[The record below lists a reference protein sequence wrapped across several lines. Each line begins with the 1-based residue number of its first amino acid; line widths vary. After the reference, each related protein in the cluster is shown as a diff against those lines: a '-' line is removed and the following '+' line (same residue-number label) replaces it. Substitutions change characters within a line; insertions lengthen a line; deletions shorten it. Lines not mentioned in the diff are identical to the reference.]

1 MNQFISIFLLA
12 SRRFFSKRN
21 IMVLAILFVIFML
34 GIHKGA
40 VESRKIWEDSKDF
53 KKSELHLFSTIPDYV
68 KYSFIGVKNFF
79 LPPKQGML
87 FTNPIKFSGLAGKVN
102 SIFLL
107 DIYSN
112 CRDSNIMKENS
123 VLKFRFSSLV
133 IVLGGLGVLL
143 IGAVPF
149 RNREFLKFLSC
160 GWSSKKLFISI
171 ILSRVILIA
180 FSFLVILG
188 CGLLLLMVENI
199 PLSGSDFSNILWY
212 FILTCLVLVFL
223 FVFGTILGNLQNKI
237 GLFAGILVVWFF
249 LVFFWPGVVDSIT
262 EDSADK
268 ITSSYK
274 IDTQKLQTVNEFENI
289 YKKERGGF
297 KNYTKEEAREIV
309 KGYVKNVFPKIEGM
323 DEKQEA
329 EIAAVIQDHM
339 DLSVIVPTTFYNS
352 TCNELSGRG
361 YENYLNFSKYL
372 RQQRREFL
380 LFWIDRVYYH
390 DPKEMKNFVTGDES
404 IFRGQCLKPQNFWTG
419 CLIIIAWIILLG
431 AISYVLYKRSLVS
444 MKRSEIKKLG
454 TVDLKLEK
462 GKVNVKLANGNA
474 LIHAL
479 FSIFSGN
486 IKHLRKKGF
495 KGEVFLGDTNITA
508 KTKPGDFIYICH
520 PDNLPGDIN
529 LRDLLKFYSRW
540 TRLSTEQ
547 MKKASSSEIIQDN
560 LDQPIYKLERDEK
573 YEVAMSLLEMSRG
586 LVFLIDN
593 ITADIPLDDVVR
605 FKIRVA
611 ELARQEATVIY
622 VTTPRIVVLKT
633 LEMENYFDD
642 GDAWVYSVMSHEQS
656 LKVQGEKIDKK
667 GDQ

>member
-1 MNQFISIFLLA
+1 
-12 SRRFFSKRN
+12 
-21 IMVLAILFVIFML
+21 ML
-34 GIHKGA
+34 GVHKGA
-40 VESRKIWEDSKDF
+40 VESRKIWQDSREF
-53 KKSELHLFSTIPDYV
+53 KKIEALKFKNLLNYDEYADRGVNIFFSPYVSGILFSNPIMLSELS
-68 KYSFIGVKNFF
+68 
-79 LPPKQGML
+79 
-87 FTNPIKFSGLAGKVN
+87 GKVN
-102 SIFLL
+102 SIIALN
-107 DIYSN
+107 IYNN
-112 CRDSNIMKENS
+112 CRNS
-123 VLKFRFSSLV
+123 VVMKGNSVFKFRFSSMA
-133 IVLGGLGVLL
+133 IILGSLAALL
-143 IGAVPF
+143 IGAAPF
-149 RNREFLKFLSC
+149 RDREFLKFLSS
-160 GWSSKKLFISI
+160 GWSPDMLFFSI
-171 ILSRVILIA
+171 MFSRIILIA
-180 FSFLVILG
+180 FTFLVILG

-199 PLSGSDFSNILWY
+199 PFSGSDFSNILWY
-212 FILTCLVLVFL
+212 FILTCLVLIFF
-223 FVFGTILGNLQNKI
+223 FVLGTILGNLQNKI

-249 LVFFWPGVVDSIT
+249 LVFFWPGVVDSNI
-262 EDSADK
+262 EDKADK

-274 IDTQKLQTVNEFENI
+274 TDTQKLQTVNEFENI
-289 YKKERGGF
+289 YIKERGGF
-297 KNYTKEEAREIV
+297 KNYTKEEAREIIS
-309 KGYVKNVFPKIEGM
+309 GYVKNVFPKIEGM

-361 YENYLNFSKYL
+361 YGNYLNFSKYL

-390 DPKEMKNFVTGDES
+390 DPKEMKNFVTGDEN

-462 GKVNVKLANGNA
+462 GKLNVKLANGNA

-486 IKHLRKKGF
+486 IKYLRKKGF

-529 LRDLLKFYSRW
+529 LRDLLKFYIRW
-540 TRLSTEQ
+540 TRPPVEQ
-547 MKKASSSEIIQDN
+547 MKKVLSSEPLKDI
-560 LDQPIYKLERDEK
+560 LDQPVSKLEREQK

-586 LVFLIDN
+586 LIFLIDN
-593 ITADIPLDDVVR
+593 ITEDMPLDEVVR
-605 FKIRVA
+605 FKNRVD
-611 ELARQEATVIY
+611 ELARQGATVIY

-633 LEMENYFDD
+633 IEMENYFDD
-642 GDAWVYSVMSHEQS
+642 GNAWVYAVKSHEQG

-667 GDQ
+667 EDQ